1 MRSDVSLLVS
11 SVNSERRTL
20 NMAVS
25 TKAVALPERVSFAH
39 IPDIRPMP
47 GLIQIQL
54 DSFEWFKKEGLRE
67 LFEEISPIED
77 FTGKN
82 LSLEF
87 IVPPDPFGKPKY
99 SEDECRDRDATYAA
113 PLHVNARLTNKET
126 GEIIEK
132 EISMGDFPLMT
143 KQGTFI
149 INGTERVV
157 VSQLVRSP
165 GVYFTADEDATTG
178 RKLFAAKLIPNRGAW
193 LEFETSN
200 KNLLTVKIDRKRKLP
215 VTTLLRAIASLAKE
229 RTGVIDHASAALD
242 LTTDQGILD
251 AFRDVDTD
259 PNIRYIQAT
268 LDGDPVKREDE
279 ALLELYKKLRPGDPA
294 TIDNARSLVKNLFFN
309 ARRYDLGSVGR
320 YKLNRKLD
328 LSTPQ

>member
-1 MRSDVSLLVS
+1 
-11 SVNSERRTL
+11 
-20 NMAVS
+20 MAVH
-25 TKAVALPERVSFAH
+25 TKAVARPERVSFAH

-47 GLIQIQL
+47 DLIQIQL

-99 SEDECRDRDATYAA
+99 SEDECRDRGATYAA
-113 PLHVNARLTNKET
+113 PL
-126 GEIIEK
+126 
-132 EISMGDFPLMT
+132 
-143 KQGTFI
+143 
-149 INGTERVV
+149 RVV

-165 GVYFTADEDATTG
+165 GVYFTADEDAIAG
-178 RKLFAAKLIPNRGAW
+178 RKLFAAKLIPDRGAW

-215 VTTLLRAIASLAKE
+215 VTTLLRALASLAKE
-229 RTGVIDHASAALD
+229 QWYGEQLD

-251 AFRDVDTD
+251 VFRDVDTG
-259 PNIRYIQAT
+259 PNARYIQAT
-268 LDGDPVKREDE
+268 LDRDPIKREDE
-279 ALLELYKKLRPGDPA
+279 ALLEPYKQIRPGDPA
-294 TIDNARSLVKNLFFN
+294 TI
-309 ARRYDLGSVGR
+309 
-320 YKLNRKLD
+320 
-328 LSTPQ
+328 

>member
-20 NMAVS
+20 NMAIS

-47 GLIQIQL
+47 DLTQIQIV
-54 DSFEWFKKEGLRE
+54 SFEWFKKEGLRE
-67 LFEEISPIED
+67 LFAEISPIED

-82 LSLEF
+82 LKLEF
-87 IVPPDPFGKPKY
+87 IVPPEPFGKPKY

-132 EISMGDFPLMT
+132 EIFMGDFPLMT
-143 KQGTFI
+143 KEGTFI
-149 INGTERVV
+149 VNGAERVV

-178 RKLFAAKLIPNRGAW
+178 RRLYAAKLIPARGAW

-215 VTTLLRAIASLAKE
+215 VTTLLRALAGLAKDQPYG
-229 RTGVIDHASAALD
+229 RSVD
-242 LTTDQGILD
+242 LVTDQGILD
-251 AFRDVDTD
+251 AFRDVDD
-259 PNIRYIQAT
+259 DVNVRYIQAT
-268 LDGDPVKREDE
+268 LDRDPIKREEE
-279 ALLELYKKLRPGDPA
+279 ALLELYKKMRPGDPA
-294 TIDNARSLVKNLFFN
+294 TIDNARSLVKSLFFN
-309 ARRYDLGSVGR
+309 ARRYDPGSVGR
-320 YKLNRKLD
+320 YKLTRQLA
-328 LSTPQ
+328 LSIP